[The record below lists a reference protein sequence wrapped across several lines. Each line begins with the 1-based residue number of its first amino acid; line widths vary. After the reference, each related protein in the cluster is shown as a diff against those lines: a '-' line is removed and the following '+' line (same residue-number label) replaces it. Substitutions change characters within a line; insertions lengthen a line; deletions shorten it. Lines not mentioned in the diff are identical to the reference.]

1 MAVRPH
7 AALKRCL
14 AAAFLIL
21 AVLASVKPAYSQE
34 RHSGRLEIRH
44 TDDWAH
50 GESSTRYTLH
60 GQAGSTEVRPNDPPR
75 IASDSAVVVQGTERD
90 GVISGDVKP
99 AAGARA
105 AATPLG
111 TWETAVLLFN
121 FTNNR
126 TEPWTPAAVGQR
138 FFTDATSTNVF
149 FQEQSWGQVNLA
161 GDVRGWYQLAQSS
174 SGCDVDAWADEADA
188 IAAAAGVNLDAY
200 DSVAYVFP
208 RVSDCGWGGLA
219 ELPGDQL
226 WLNGDIGVRV
236 ASHEL
241 GHNMGVHHASALS
254 CGNQA
259 ISDSCS
265 RSEYGDPFS
274 SMGTGSRRMA
284 GWHLQQLS
292 YMSAGNV
299 RSVST
304 SGTHRIRTTLSRTS
318 EPQLLKIPKGTGG
331 WRPEYYYVDLRAS
344 GGVFDNFSLTDP
356 VVQGV
361 TIRVGNDRY
370 VLRQS
375 KLIDTTPNSY
385 SRSSL
390 DFRDAPLAAG
400 RTFSDGNVA
409 ITPRSISGG
418 VATVDVVWGGPAP
431 DTQAP
436 SAPANLA
443 GTDDGSGITLAW
455 SPSTDNIGLA
465 GYRVKRDGNTVA
477 TVTGTTYRDAA
488 ASPGRSYTY
497 CVEAFDAAGNTAVSP
512 YCTVPDRYVA
522 PVVTAPPAAP
532 PAPPTPPPSA
542 PRDRERPRVTIHSP
556 TRNTKVRL
564 RRKTTVRASAKDNGR
579 IIRMD
584 LIARRRLVATKRG
597 DALRVAWK
605 IKGLKPGRHTLTV
618 VAYDAGGNQ
627 AQRSVAVRVKR

>member
-1 MAVRPH
+1 MRLHVAPKRLFAV
-7 AALKRCL
+7 AI
-14 AAAFLIL
+14 LIL
-21 AVLASVKPAYSQE
+21 AVLASVKPAYANE

-44 TDDWAH
+44 TDDWAR
-50 GESSTRYTLH
+50 GESSTRYMLH
-60 GQAGSTEVRPNDPPR
+60 GRAGSKEVRPNDPPR
-75 IASDSAVVVQGTERD
+75 IASDSPVVVEGTERD

-99 AAGARA
+99 AAGARTA
-105 AATPLG
+105 AAPLG
-111 TWETAVLLFN
+111 TWDTAVLLFN
-121 FTNNR
+121 FTNDR
-126 TEPWTPAAVGQR
+126 REPWTPAAVSTR
-138 FFTDATSTNVF
+138 FFTDAASTSVF
-149 FQEQSWGQVNLA
+149 FQEQSWGQVDLA
-161 GDVRGWYQLAQSS
+161 GDVHGWYQLAQSS

-208 RVSDCGWGGLA
+208 RVSDCGWAGLA

-226 WLNGDIGVRV
+226 WLNGDVSVRI

-241 GHNMGVHHASALS
+241 GHNMGVHHASAVS

-259 ISDSCS
+259 IGDSCS

-274 SMGTGSRRMA
+274 SMGSGSRRMA

-292 YMSAGNV
+292 YMSASNV

-304 SGTHRIRTTLSRTS
+304 SGTYGIRTTLTRTS
-318 EPQLLKIPKGTGG
+318 EAQLLKIPKGTGG
-331 WRPEYYYVDLRAS
+331 SRPEYYYVDLRAS

-361 TIRVGNDRY
+361 TIRVGNDRH

-385 SRSSL
+385 SRSTL

-409 ITPRSISGG
+409 ITPRSIAGG
-418 VATVDVVWGGPAP
+418 VATVDVTWGGPAP

-436 SAPANLA
+436 SAPANLV
-443 GTDDGSGITLAW
+443 GTDDGTGIALGW
-455 SPSTDNIGLA
+455 SPSTDDVGVA
-465 GYRVKRDGNTVA
+465 GYRVKRDGHTIA
-477 TVTGTTYRDAA
+477 TVTGTTYRDTVV
-488 ASPGRSYTY
+488 SPGRSYTY
-497 CVEAFDAAGNTAVSP
+497 CVEAFDAAGNAAVSP
-512 YCTVPDRYVA
+512 YCTAPDRYVA
-522 PVVTAPPAAP
+522 PVVAPPPVAP
-532 PAPPTPPPSA
+532 PPPPAPPPSA

-556 TRNTKVRL
+556 TRNKKVRL
-564 RRKTTVRASAKDNGR
+564 RRKMTVRASAKDNGR
-579 IIRMD
+579 IVRMD